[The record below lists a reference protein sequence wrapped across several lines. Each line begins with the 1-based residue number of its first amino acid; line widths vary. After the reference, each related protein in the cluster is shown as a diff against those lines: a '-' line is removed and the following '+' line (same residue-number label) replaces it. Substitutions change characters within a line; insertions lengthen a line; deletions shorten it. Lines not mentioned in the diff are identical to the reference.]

1 MNDQL
6 RELLSI
12 RTVAVRFPDGDTEYW
27 LTDQLFSVGQ
37 TITSRGREWAV
48 VDVLVPGRDGN
59 YSVVVR
65 EQEIEA
71 GVAA

>member
-1 MNDQL
+1 MNDQV
-6 RELLSI
+6 RDLST

-48 VDVLVPGRDGN
+48 VDVLVPGRDG

-65 EQEIEA
+65 VQGIEA